1 MSIAGALNN
10 AVSGLTAASR
20 MAEIV
25 SANTANAMT
34 EGYARRQLSLSSET
48 LGGDGGGVRI
58 MGVVR
63 VVNETLL
70 QDKRLADAAAA
81 NMAAKTAFYTDL
93 ESRIGNPDTSG
104 SLGWVL
110 SSFES
115 ALITSASM
123 PDSTARLTAAVT
135 AAQTVVEKVNSLSS
149 DLQQTRLEA
158 DKSIALQVETLNATL
173 TQIEDLNRSI
183 TTQMSIGRDASGL
196 IDERQRLVDQIS
208 EIVPIRAVQ
217 RDNHQIALFTKGGA
231 ILLDGSA
238 AEIGFSGAGAMAADF
253 SLGSG
258 PLSGL
263 TVNGR
268 PVSTSENGP
277 FGGGTLGAAFAVR
290 DDLAPEAQAKLDA
303 VARDLMTRFQS
314 PAVDPT
320 LAVGDPGLFTDL
332 GNAFNLADE
341 VGLAGRL
348 RLNANLD
355 PSQGGAV
362 WHLRDGLGAVTA
374 GAVGDASLLNA
385 LSQAISLERTPDS
398 GGYGAALRS
407 APGLAADFLSF
418 ASSHR
423 QSAELGEGYA
433 VARQEAL
440 TEMTL
445 AEGVDTDYEMQ
456 TLLVVEKAYAANAR
470 VIQTIDALLQELLDL

>member
-20 MAEIV
+20 MAETV

-34 EGYARRQLSLSSET
+34 EGYARRELSLSSET

-63 VVNETLL
+63 VVNETLQ

-81 NMAAKTAFYTDL
+81 NTAAKTSFYTDL
-93 ESRIGNPDTSG
+93 ETRVGDPDTSG

-115 ALITSASM
+115 ALITAASV

-135 AAQTVVEKVNSLSS
+135 AAQTVSDKLNSLSD
-149 DLQQTRLEA
+149 DLQQTRLSA
-158 DKSIALQVETLNATL
+158 DKSISRQVETLNETL
-173 TQIEDLNRSI
+173 VEIQDLNRCI

-196 IDERQRLVDQIS
+196 MDERQRLVDQIS

-217 RDNHQIALFTKGGA
+217 RDNHQIALFSKGGA
-231 ILLDGSA
+231 ILLDGTA
-238 AEIGFSGAGAMAADF
+238 AKIGFSGAGIMAADMT
-253 SLGSG
+253 LGSG
-258 PLSGL
+258 LNGL
-263 TVNGR
+263 TINGR
-268 PVSTSENGP
+268 PASTSEDGA

-290 DDLAPEAQAKLDA
+290 DELAPEAQAKLDA
-303 VARDLMTRFQS
+303 VARDLMARFQDT
-314 PAVDPT
+314 AVDPT
-320 LAVGDPGLFTDL
+320 LSAGTPGLFTDS
-332 GNAFNLADE
+332 GNAFNPASE

-348 RLNANLD
+348 RLNATLD
-355 PSQGGAV
+355 PAQGGAV
-362 WHLRDGLGAVTA
+362 WHLRDGLGALTE

-385 LSQAISLERTPDS
+385 LSQALSVEREPDS
-398 GGYGAALRS
+398 GGYGSALRS
-407 APGLAADFLSF
+407 ASGLAADFLSF
-418 ASSHR
+418 ASASR
-423 QSAELGEGYA
+423 QSAELSEGYA
-433 VARQEAL
+433 VARQESL

-456 TLLVVEKAYAANAR
+456 TLLVVENAYAANAR
-470 VIQTIDALLQELLDL
+470 VIQTIDALLQQLLDL